1 MGFVMDFL
9 QSPLQSKKF
18 IFAML
23 TNLLW
28 LLILAYSIRRG
39 MSDSV
44 LTAIIYTAGATQSL
58 YLGGQSAIDA
68 WVRGGQTLASTA
80 KTSVEELKVRTQ
92 SDPYESKIKLPKRGE

>member
-18 IFAML
+18 IFAMI

-28 LLILAYSIRRG
+28 LFILAYSIRQS

-44 LTAIIYTAGATQSL
+44 LMAIIYTAGATQSL

-68 WVRGGQTLASTA
+68 WVRGGKTISETAQTAVQE
-80 KTSVEELKVRTQ
+80 KQVQQDK
-92 SDPYESKIKLPKRGE
+92 YESKIKLPKRD

>member
-1 MGFVMDFL
+1 MGFFMDFL

-18 IFAML
+18 IFAMI

-28 LLILAYSIRRG
+28 LVILAYSIRQS

-44 LTAIIYTAGATQSL
+44 LMAIIYTAGATQSL

-68 WVRGGQTLASTA
+68 WVRGGKTISSTA
-80 KTSVEELKVRTQ
+80 QTAVQEKQVQKESEEY
-92 SDPYESKIKLPKRGE
+92 SGKIKLPSRD